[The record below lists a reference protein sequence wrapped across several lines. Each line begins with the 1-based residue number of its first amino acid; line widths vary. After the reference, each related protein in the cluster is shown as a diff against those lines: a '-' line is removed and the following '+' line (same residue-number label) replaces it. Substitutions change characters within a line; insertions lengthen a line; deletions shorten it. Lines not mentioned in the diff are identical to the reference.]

1 MGRAKILAAVLIVF
15 LASASLAAKTPTE
28 DLKASLDQIIALL
41 ADKKMDRAERRKV
54 VVARIRMEFDF
65 ESMSRFILGPNWQS
79 ATEEQRKKFIDLYT
93 RMLEDT
99 YIERIEAYTNE
110 KVKFLSEKQK
120 NDRAMI
126 DTMIVGASTQ
136 IPVDY
141 KLWLDKDKWR
151 VYDVTIEGVSLVRNF
166 QESYKQVIRKDG
178 IEGLL
183 VKMEEKLKEMEA
195 GK

>member
-1 MGRAKILAAVLIVF
+1 MGRVKILAALLMIF
-15 LASASLAAKTPTE
+15 IASSSLAAKSPTE

-41 ADKKMDRAERRKV
+41 ADKKMDRVERRKV

-65 ESMSRFILGPNWQS
+65 ESMSRFILGPNWQN
-79 ATEEQRKKFIDLYT
+79 ATGEQKKKFIDLYT
-93 RMLEDT
+93 RILEDT
-99 YIERIEAYTNE
+99 YIERIEAYTDE

-120 NDRAMI
+120 SDKAMI
-126 DTMIVGASTQ
+126 ETMIVGASTQ